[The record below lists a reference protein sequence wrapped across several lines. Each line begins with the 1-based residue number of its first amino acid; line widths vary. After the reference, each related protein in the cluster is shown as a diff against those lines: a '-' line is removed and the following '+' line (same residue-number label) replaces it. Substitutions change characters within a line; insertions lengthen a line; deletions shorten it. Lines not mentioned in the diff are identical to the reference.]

1 MSSHKHDMNEPLI
14 KIMQLFEVIKS
25 ILIIKNTQVSDKLA
39 LT

>member
-1 MSSHKHDMNEPLI
+1 MNEPLI

-39 LT
+39 LK